1 MHSIA
6 TRQNSKPALTTLG
19 TTEKCD
25 FIPEEK
31 ASVLT
36 RRGRKIFFLFSQ
48 QCRLIVNCLSRA
60 IKSEH

>member
-36 RRGRKIFFLFSQ
+36 RRGRKIFFYLVS
-48 QCRLIVNCLSRA
+48 SA
-60 IKSEH
+60 G